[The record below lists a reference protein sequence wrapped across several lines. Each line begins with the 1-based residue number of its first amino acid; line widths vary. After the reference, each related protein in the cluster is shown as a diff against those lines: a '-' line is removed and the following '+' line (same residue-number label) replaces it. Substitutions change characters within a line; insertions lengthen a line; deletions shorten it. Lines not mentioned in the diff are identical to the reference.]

1 MWRDSLSE
9 IKAFLGFD
17 DQELWRNF
25 ASLFLLFAML
35 LLRFGASRAI
45 FRIESVSIEQRR
57 RWMVTLRN
65 AAFFLF
71 GFGLLI
77 IWAEQVRTWA
87 ISLVAVAAALVL
99 ATKELILC
107 VSGAVMR
114 TLSRPFSV
122 GDRIEI
128 NGVRGDVVDM
138 TLLTTSILEIGPG
151 VQNHQRTGRAI
162 TLPNSLLLSF
172 PAINESYLDDF
183 VLHVF
188 SVPLLQDD
196 QWEDAERALL
206 EAAQAECAS
215 FISEA
220 HERNREL
227 ERKHGFDT
235 PSMEPRVT
243 LRIPAANQLEL
254 VVRIPC
260 PSRQKG
266 ALEQAILRRYLL
278 AMKAIP
284 RKAALTPEAEPAQ
297 AM

>member
-1 MWRDSLSE
+1 MWRDTLQQ
-9 IKAFLGFD
+9 IKDFLGFGD
-17 DQELWRNF
+17 PEQWRNIV
-25 ASLFLLFAML
+25 ASLFLLLAML
-35 LLRFGASRAI
+35 LLRVGVSRALLS
-45 FRIESVSIEQRR
+45 IESVPAEQRR

-65 AAFFLF
+65 VAFFLF

-87 ISLVAVAAALVL
+87 ISLVAIAAALVL

-107 VSGAVMR
+107 ASGAVLR

-128 NGVRGDVVDM
+128 NGVRGDVIDM

-151 VQNHQRTGRAI
+151 IQNHLRTGRAI

-196 QWEDAERALL
+196 EWEEAEKMLL
-206 EAAQAECAS
+206 VAAQDECAS
-215 FISEA
+215 FLAEA
-220 HERNREL
+220 KEKNKEL
-227 ERKHGFDT
+227 ARTQGFDT

-243 LRIPAANQLEL
+243 VRIPAANQIEL

-266 ALEQAILRRYLL
+266 ALEQAILRCYLKS
-278 AMKAIP
+278 MKAQRP
-284 RKAALTPEAEPAQ
+284 KSPQ
-297 AM
+297 